1 MKTQSILAFVH
12 IATECLKPLI
22 DILPWS
28 MTCPLHPVPRF
39 ERQSRRWPQLKE
51 HDFSKAE
58 MKEILDKL
66 KINLSP
72 INY

>member
-1 MKTQSILAFVH
+1 
-12 IATECLKPLI
+12 
-22 DILPWS
+22 